1 MGEFPLPQDAAP
13 AKVFRDYTQEELDW
27 QYDHSKRF
35 DTNVFNEERAAA
47 SKAAR
52 QKVKG
57 LLDVPYGDHP
67 DEVVDIFPAQGTDRA
82 PVIVFFH
89 GGAWTRGSKN
99 GYSFPAP
106 EMNARGVSWVAT
118 EFTKVPQG
126 TLSNQVRQNRDA
138 VAWVWRNADEYG
150 FDRDRIFIAGHSSG
164 GHNCGMSLVTDWEK
178 QYGLP
183 KDLVKGAIAISGMYN
198 LEAVYLSYR
207 NRYLHLTE
215 AEWRANSPMLHIP
228 KECSTPLLIGCS
240 EHDTAEF
247 HRQPEEFLA
256 AWKAAGHQGEWIELM
271 GRNHFTGS
279 MCFGEPDHP
288 LFQKIAAMIGFKV
301 R

>member
-1 MGEFPLPQDAAP
+1 MPQDAAP

-35 DTNVFNEERAAA
+35 DTNIFNEERAAA
-47 SKAAR
+47 SKLAR
-52 QKVKG
+52 TKVKG

-67 DEVVDIFPAQGTDRA
+67 DEVVDIFPAQGTDKA

-106 EMNARGVSWVAT
+106 EVTARGVSWVAT

-138 VAWVWRNADEYG
+138 VAWVYRNAEKYG

-183 KDLVKGAIAISGMYN
+183 KNLVKGAIAISGMYD
-198 LEAVYLSYR
+198 LESVYLSYR

-215 AEWRANSPMLHIP
+215 EQWRENSPILHIP
-228 KECSTPLLIGCS
+228 KQCDTPLLIGCS

-256 AWKAAGHQGEWIELM
+256 AWKKAGHKGEWIELM

-288 LFQKIAAMIGFKV
+288 LFRKMADMVGFKV
-301 R
+301 